1 MAAGAEIFWRLLPDV
16 RVEERPRFLFFAALS
31 AVITLAQTLGLA
43 GTEALFLAE
52 FGVGALPRTFIAAS
66 LFTVLGS
73 MAYALRVGVVR
84 NDRLFTQMLVGSGLV
99 LAAAMVGVL
108 EGHAWLL
115 PPLVW
120 FWYLAQAVF
129 LNHFWTFSSDFFDT
143 QANKRLVPYFTV
155 GASVGGVLGG
165 VLAAGMTRLAGAPSL
180 IAGWGAALLVAAAI
194 LLLRRRSLRR
204 WGPLDLEEADE
215 TSAESLRGALRYL
228 RTSSLARWLVLAALG
243 MVLALFLAQFLYLD
257 IFSRRF
263 PDPADLAFFLAIY
276 FAVTNLIEIFI
287 EMKVTPRL
295 IRKLGVPRANL
306 IHPALMLASF
316 AGLALNFGMLG
327 GIASRMARE
336 LMENA
341 LAAPVRSLVYNA
353 MPARF
358 RGRTRAFVETIV
370 VYAGM
375 AAAGVV
381 LVALQAPAPIWLCA
395 AGALASLF
403 YFYAGFRARQAYL
416 DTLIDQIIK
425 GRIDIAGVSGDI
437 GSWEAERLAELWEQ
451 LLRAEGRRPSSGLLQ
466 LIPILADRGIVDPLV
481 RAASHPNA
489 EMRRSSITELA
500 RVGGSSIAGPLALAL
515 DDPDASVRL
524 AALRGLTRP
533 GVDVS
538 FVTDRLTELLE
549 DLDPRVRAEAACH
562 ASEAGFEILAKMI
575 ASPDAGV
582 AIPALGVAPAPLLP
596 RALDRLQDSDASV
609 RAAVLTC
616 AARLA
621 EEPPIGLEPLLEFM
635 QDPDESVRRGAVQLG
650 AGFHDDRALEA
661 IAARLDDPS
670 PEVQATAEMELGGL
684 GANGVSAVQGIL
696 RSQRER
702 AVAAALRVVSVS
714 GTPDARDQ
722 VSSEMRRHVHTMWY
736 FLIGYQRLPT
746 SPDTTV
752 LFIRTAFRDAMQRE
766 RRLAFRALDALEN
779 PSIVSKVERELRI
792 GTRRG
797 RDYALEMLSNMG
809 DREAARL
816 LVLFYE
822 SGSFAERVD
831 IASRMVTVPED
842 VGALLD
848 EARRSELRWIRMG
861 AMACAPLEG
870 EPPPEED
877 KMERLLALKQVPL
890 FENMSLEQLDAL
902 LQSTE
907 EQDYLDGEI
916 MCREGERGDSLFLLL
931 EGTVDIIKSHGTS
944 SQVRLNRLEA
954 IDYFGEMASLV
965 DAPRA
970 ATAIAVGPCSL
981 LSLEGAALK
990 ELILQMPEISFEIFR
1005 VLTTRLK
1012 AAEERVTRS

>member
-1 MAAGAEIFWRLLPDV
+1 MAAGADIFWKLLPDV
-16 RVEERPRFLFFAALS
+16 RVEERSRFLFFAALS
-31 AVITLAQTLGLA
+31 AIITLAQTLGLA

-52 FGVGALPRTFIAAS
+52 FGAGALPRTFIAAS

-73 MAYALRVGVVR
+73 MVYALRVGSAR

-99 LAAAMVGVL
+99 LSVAMVGLL
-108 EGHAWLL
+108 EGHAWLM

-143 QANKRLVPYFTV
+143 QASKRLVPYFTV
-155 GASVGGVLGG
+155 GASVGGMLGG
-165 VLAAGMTRLAGAPSL
+165 VLAAGMTRFAGATSL
-180 IAGWGAALLVAAAI
+180 IAGWGGALLAGAAMLWLA
-194 LLLRRRSLRR
+194 RRSLRR
-204 WGPLDLEEADE
+204 WGPLELEEADE
-215 TSAESLRGALRYL
+215 TSVENLRGALRYL

-257 IFSRRF
+257 IFARRF
-263 PDPADLAFFLAIY
+263 PDPADLAFFLAVY
-276 FAVTNLIEIFI
+276 FAVTNLIEIYI
-287 EMKVTPRL
+287 EMKVTPLL

-306 IHPALMLASF
+306 IHPGLMLASF
-316 AGLALNFGMLG
+316 AGLALNFGMVG

-353 MPARF
+353 MPSRF

-375 AAAGVV
+375 AAAGLV
-381 LVALQAPAPIWLCA
+381 LVTLQAPAPIWLCA

-403 YFYAGFRARQAYL
+403 YLYAGFRARRAYL
-416 DTLIDQIIK
+416 DTLNEQIIK
-425 GRIDIAGVSGDI
+425 GSIDIAGVSGDI
-437 GSWEAERLAELWEQ
+437 GSWEAERLATLWEQ
-451 LLRAEGRRPSSGLLQ
+451 LLRAEGRRPSAGLLQ

-489 EMRRSSITELA
+489 DLRRSSVTELA
-500 RVGGSSIAGPLALAL
+500 RVGGSSIAGPLALAM

-533 GVDVS
+533 GADTT
-538 FVTDRLTELLE
+538 FVTDRLAELLE

-562 ASEAGFEILAKMI
+562 AGEAGFEILAKMI
-575 ASPDAGV
+575 ASPNAQE
-582 AIPALGVAPAPLLP
+582 AIPALGVASEPLLD
-596 RALDRLQDSDASV
+596 RALERLRGSDAPV
-609 RAAVLTC
+609 RAAALAC

-621 EEPPIGLEPLLEFM
+621 TEPPIGLEQLLEFL
-635 QDPDESVRRGAVQLG
+635 QDPDEGVRRGAVQLG
-650 AGFHDDRALEA
+650 AGFDDDTALAA

-670 PEVQATAEMELGGL
+670 PEVQATAEMALGGL
-684 GANGVSAVQGIL
+684 GADGVNAVSGIL

-702 AVAAALRVVSVS
+702 AVAAALRVVAAS
-714 GTPDARDQ
+714 GTPDARDHLC
-722 VSSEMRRHVHTMWY
+722 SEMRQHVHTMWY

-766 RRLAFRALDALEN
+766 RRLAFRTLDALEN
-779 PSIVSKVERELRI
+779 PSIVRKVERELRI
-792 GTRRG
+792 GTRRS
-797 RDYALEMLSNMG
+797 RDNALEMLSHMG

-822 SGSFAERVD
+822 SGSFAERVQ
-831 IASRMVTVPED
+831 IASRVVAVPED
-842 VGALLD
+842 VGALLQ
-848 EARRSELRWIRMG
+848 EARGSELHWIRLG
-861 AMACAPLEG
+861 AMACAPLDG

-902 LQSTE
+902 LQSTQ

-931 EGTVDIIKSHGTS
+931 EGAVDIVKSHGTPGA
-944 SQVRLNRLEA
+944 VRLNRLDA
-954 IDYFGEMASLV
+954 IDYFGEMAALV

-970 ATAIAVGPCSL
+970 ATAVAAGPCSL
-981 LSLEGAALK
+981 LTLDGAALK